1 MRMLVPRLSTPP
13 VKMKLR
19 TTMLL
24 RNSPPGAR
32 AIKTRFVTAPARA
45 RSRNLRAAVAIG
57 LAGEAA
63 TRLNGARQLLPQ
75 PTTCNRHSAH
85 HCRLQPLSHGRR
97 QLHPPPHGLGP
108 RGHKAHKSQTKDHEE
123 GTPQG
128 RREAPRR
135 QSETAAQDQAGRR
148 GREAR
153 AAAATGGRAAATSS
167 AARTT
172 PNDVRHAPRERAGR
186 PSTIDRR

>member
-1 MRMLVPRLSTPP
+1 
-13 VKMKLR
+13 
-19 TTMLL
+19 MLL

-153 AAAATGGRAAATSS
+153 APAKKIMGGIRSNVHPSKPRIYDGHKNTCATAASVRALLKHDSLNL
-167 AARTT
+167 T
-172 PNDVRHAPRERAGR
+172 PPRNVRCDI
-186 PSTIDRR
+186 SI